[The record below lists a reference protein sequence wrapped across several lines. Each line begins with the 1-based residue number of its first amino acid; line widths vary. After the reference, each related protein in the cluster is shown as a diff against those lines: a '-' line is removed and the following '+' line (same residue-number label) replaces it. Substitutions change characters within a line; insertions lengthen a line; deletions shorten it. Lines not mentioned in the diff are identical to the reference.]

1 MQRHHVYKFI
11 ENYECE
17 IVQEYIDPGESAF
30 KKKITQ
36 RPQMMK
42 LIEGVEQGKYDFVIV
57 YADDRLARSELEHM
71 QIRLIMKQK
80 NTDVI
85 LTSTSEIYT
94 ERDSITQLIRDG
106 ATRYEVERISHRTR
120 DAYKQRTADGK
131 RMGGHSIRI

>member
-1 MQRHHVYKFI
+1 
-11 ENYECE
+11 
-17 IVQEYIDPGESAF
+17 
-30 KKKITQ
+30 
-36 RPQMMK
+36 
-42 LIEGVEQGKYDFVIV
+42 
-57 YADDRLARSELEHM
+57 
-71 QIRLIMKQK
+71 MKQK

-131 RMGGHSIRI
+131 RMGGPIPYGYKEDEKQRTFNCRG

>member
-1 MQRHHVYKFI
+1 
-11 ENYECE
+11 
-17 IVQEYIDPGESAF
+17 
-30 KKKITQ
+30 
-36 RPQMMK
+36 
-42 LIEGVEQGKYDFVIV
+42 
-57 YADDRLARSELEHM
+57 
-71 QIRLIMKQK
+71 MKQK

-131 RMGGHSIRI
+131 RMEGPFHTDIKKMKTKELSIVEDEKDVVLKIYEMYHKGDGFSAIANMLNEQKKRQTVSIGRKKQ